1 MTSSGTEK
9 KRSLSVICSK
19 GSFDMAY
26 PGLILANAA
35 RMSGVDA
42 RLFFTFWGLD
52 IVNKKKVDHLHLN
65 LVGNPSAPIPAM
77 IAGLPGVE
85 ALATAQMRKEMER
98 LDIPPI
104 REFIEMLDDAG
115 ADLYGCQMAL
125 DMFKLTKDD
134 LLPQVKEV
142 LTAMDFMDMSDGAQ
156 IIFI

>member
-1 MTSSGTEK
+1 
-9 KRSLSVICSK
+9 
-19 GSFDMAY
+19 
-26 PGLILANAA
+26 
-35 RMSGVDA
+35 
-42 RLFFTFWGLD
+42 
-52 IVNKKKVDHLHLN
+52 
-65 LVGNPSAPIPAM
+65 M

-104 REFIEMLDDAG
+104 REFVEMLDDAG

-134 LLPQVKEV
+134 LVPQVKDV
-142 LTAMDFMDMSDGAQ
+142 LTAMDFMDMSEGAQ

>member
-1 MTSSGTEK
+1 MVERVRRTIQRFPAGGYRYIWSIIRHLQG
-9 KRSLSVICSK
+9 
-19 GSFDMAY
+19 Y
-26 PGLILANAA
+26 
-35 RMSGVDA
+35 
-42 RLFFTFWGLD
+42 
-52 IVNKKKVDHLHLN
+52 IVNKKKIDHLHLN

-98 LDIPPI
+98 LEIPPI

-134 LLPQVKEV
+134 LVPQVKEV
-142 LTAMDFMDMSDGAQ
+142 LTAMDFMDMSEGAQ
-156 IIFI
+156 IVFV